1 MSKPL
6 YNDTKLRLG
15 IIASIIEFEIGRLTY
30 QYNRT
35 DDPAVLA
42 IIETS
47 SNLMLHIKAEIDVL
61 RNR

>member
-15 IIASIIEFEIGRLTY
+15 IIASIIDFEIGRLTY

-42 IIETS
+42 VIETS

-61 RNR
+61 RSR

>member
-15 IIASIIEFEIGRLTY
+15 IIASIIDFEIGRLTY

-61 RNR
+61 RSR

>member
-6 YNDTKLRLG
+6 YNDTKLSLG

-61 RNR
+61 RSR

>member
-15 IIASIIEFEIGRLTY
+15 IIASIIDFEIGRLTY